1 MASSVILSAA
11 RTPIGSFNGALASVS
26 APDLGAAA
34 VTGALDRAGV
44 APDQLDEVIL
54 GNVVSAGVGQAPA
67 RQAAIAAG
75 VPDSVACF
83 TVNKV
88 CGSGLKA
95 VMLADQAIRAGD
107 VEVAVA
113 GGMENMSQA
122 PFLLDK
128 ARTGYGYGNG
138 TLIDALFHD
147 GLRDPY
153 SGDAMGVAGDLC
165 ADTCGVPR
173 ERQDAFAIESYTRA
187 QAAVE
192 NGQFAQEI
200 VPVTVKGR
208 KGDTVVETDQE
219 PANTNFDKIPQLRPV
234 FSKEGTVTAANA
246 STLNDG
252 AAALVVTSAAWA
264 EANGKTPLARI
275 VATAQHSQ
283 KPVEFTT
290 APIQAVH
297 NVLAKAGLEIGDID
311 LFEVNEAFAVVALA
325 AQDALDIPHDKLN
338 VRGGAVAVGH
348 PIGASGARILTT
360 LLFAMEETG
369 ARRGVAAI
377 CNGGGEATAV
387 LVERDA

>member
-1 MASSVILSAA
+1 MPTVILSAA
-11 RTPIGSFNGALASVS
+11 RTPIGSFNGALSSVS
-26 APDLGAAA
+26 APDLGATALA
-34 VTGALDRAGV
+34 GALDRAGV
-44 APDQLDEVIL
+44 APDELDEVIL
-54 GNVVSAGVGQAPA
+54 GNVVTAGIGQAPA

-75 VPDSVACF
+75 VPDSVPCY

-107 VEVAVA
+107 IEIAAA

-138 TLIDALFHD
+138 TLIDSLFHD

-153 SGDAMGVAGDLC
+153 SGNAMGVAGDLC

-173 ERQDAFAIESYTRA
+173 ERQDAFSIESYTRA

-192 NGQFAQEI
+192 NGQFAEEI

-208 KGDTVVETDQE
+208 KGDTVVEQDEE
-219 PANTNFDKIPQLRPV
+219 PARTSFDKIPQLRPV
-234 FSKEGTVTAANA
+234 FSKDGTVTAANA
-246 STLNDG
+246 STINDG
-252 AAALVVTSAAWA
+252 AAALVVASAEWA
-264 EANGKTPLARI
+264 EAHGKAPLARI

-290 APIQAVH
+290 APIEAVRKA
-297 NVLAKAGLEIGDID
+297 LDKAGLALDDID
-311 LFEVNEAFAVVALA
+311 LFEINEAFAVVALA
-325 AQDALDIPHDKLN
+325 AQDALDIPHEKLN

-360 LLFAMEETG
+360 LLHAMQETD
-369 ARRGVAAI
+369 ARRGLAAI
-377 CNGGGEATAV
+377 CNGGGEATCV
-387 LVERDA
+387 IVERA

>member
-1 MASSVILSAA
+1 MPTVILSAA
-11 RTPIGSFNGALASVS
+11 RTPIGSFNGALSSVS
-26 APDLGAAA
+26 APDLGATAL
-34 VTGALDRAGV
+34 TGALDRAGV
-44 APDQLDEVIL
+44 TPDQLDEVIL
-54 GNVVSAGVGQAPA
+54 GNVVSAGIGQAPA

-75 VPDSVACF
+75 VPDSVPCF

-88 CGSGLKA
+88 CGSGLKS

-107 VEVAVA
+107 IEIAAA

-138 TLIDALFHD
+138 TLIDSLFHD

-153 SGDAMGVAGDLC
+153 SGDAMGVAGDVC
-165 ADTCGVPR
+165 AETCNVPR
-173 ERQDAFAIESYTRA
+173 ERQDEFSIESYRRA
-187 QAAVE
+187 QAATE
-192 NGQFAQEI
+192 NGQFAEEI

-208 KGDTVVETDQE
+208 KGDTIVETDEE
-219 PANTNFDKIPQLRPV
+219 PARTSFDKIPQLRPV

-246 STLNDG
+246 STINDG
-252 AAALVVTSAAWA
+252 AAALIVASSAWA

-290 APIQAVH
+290 APIEAVRKA
-297 NVLAKAGLEIGDID
+297 LDKAGLAMDDID
-311 LFEVNEAFAVVALA
+311 LFEINEAFAVVALA
-325 AQDALDIPHDKLN
+325 AQDALDIPHEKLN

-360 LLFAMEETG
+360 LLHAMIETD
-369 ARRGVAAI
+369 AKRGLAAI
-377 CNGGGEATAV
+377 CNGGGEATCV
-387 LVERDA
+387 IVERM

>member
-11 RTPIGSFNGALASVS
+11 RTPIGSFNGALSSVS

-34 VTGALDRAGV
+34 VSGALDRAGV
-44 APDQLDEVIL
+44 SPDQLDEVVL

-107 VEVAVA
+107 IEVAVA

-138 TLIDALFHD
+138 TLIDSLFHD

-165 ADTCGVPR
+165 ADTCNVPR
-173 ERQDAFAIESYTRA
+173 ERQDEFTVESYTRA

-208 KGDTVVETDQE
+208 KGDTVVERDEE
-219 PANTNFDKIPQLRPV
+219 PARTSFDKIPQLRPV

-246 STLNDG
+246 STINDG
-252 AAALVVTSAAWA
+252 AAALVVASAEWA
-264 EANGKTPLARI
+264 EANGKTPMARI

-297 NVLAKAGLEIGDID
+297 NVLAKAGLEIDDID

-360 LLFAMEETG
+360 LLFAMEETD
-369 ARRGVAAI
+369 AKRGVAAI

-387 LVERDA
+387 LVERG

>member
-1 MASSVILSAA
+1 MASVILSAA

-26 APDLGAAA
+26 APELGAAA
-34 VTGALDRAGV
+34 LKGALDRAGV
-44 APDQLDEVIL
+44 APDQLDEVVL

-67 RQAAIAAG
+67 RQAAIGAG
-75 VPDSVACF
+75 VPDSVPCF

-95 VMLADQAIRAGD
+95 VMLADQSIRAGD
-107 VEVAVA
+107 AHVVAA
-113 GGMENMSQA
+113 GGMESMSQA

-128 ARTGYGYGNG
+128 AREGYGYGNG
-138 TLIDALFHD
+138 TLIDSLFHD

-173 ERQDAFAIESYTRA
+173 ERQDEFSVESYRRA
-187 QAAVE
+187 QAAVG
-192 NGQFAQEI
+192 NGQFAEEI
-200 VPVTVKGR
+200 VPVTIKGR
-208 KGDTVVETDQE
+208 KGDTVVEQDEE
-219 PANTNFDKIPQLRPV
+219 PARTSFEKIPQLRPV

-246 STLNDG
+246 STINDG
-252 AAALVVTSAAWA
+252 AAALVVASAEWA
-264 EANGKTPLARI
+264 EQNGKTPLARI

-290 APIQAVH
+290 APIEAVRKA
-297 NVLAKAGLEIGDID
+297 LDRAGLTMDDID
-311 LFEVNEAFAVVALA
+311 LFEINEAFAVVALA
-325 AQDALDIPHDKLN
+325 AQDALEIPHEKLN

-360 LLFAMEETG
+360 LLHAMAETD
-369 ARRGVAAI
+369 AKRGLAAI

-387 LVERDA
+387 IVERD

>member
-1 MASSVILSAA
+1 MPSVLLSAA
-11 RTPIGSFNGALASVS
+11 RTPIGSFNGSLSKVPATE
-26 APDLGAAA
+26 LGAVALR
-34 VTGALDRAGV
+34 GALDRAGV
-44 APDQLDEVIL
+44 APDELDEVIL
-54 GNVVSAGVGQAPA
+54 GNVVTAGEGQAPA
-67 RQAAIAAG
+67 RQAALGAD
-75 VPDSVACF
+75 VPDSVPCL

-107 VEVAVA
+107 AEVIAA
-113 GGMENMSQA
+113 GGMESMSNA

-138 TLIDALFHD
+138 TLIDSLFHD

-165 ADTCGVPR
+165 AETCGVPR
-173 ERQDAFAIESYTRA
+173 ERQDAFSIESYTRA

-192 NGQFAQEI
+192 NGQFAEEI

-208 KGDTVVETDQE
+208 KGDTVVEQDEE
-219 PANTNFDKIPQLRPV
+219 PARTSFDKIPQLRPV
-234 FSKEGTVTAANA
+234 FSKDGTVTAANA
-246 STLNDG
+246 STINDG
-252 AAALVVTSAAWA
+252 AAALVVASAEWA
-264 EANGKTPLARI
+264 EAHGKSPLARI

-290 APIQAVH
+290 APIEAVRKA
-297 NVLAKAGLEIGDID
+297 LDKAGLALDDID
-311 LFEVNEAFAVVALA
+311 LFEINEAFAVVALA
-325 AQDALDIPHDKLN
+325 AQDALGIPHEKLN

-360 LLFAMEETG
+360 LLHAMAERG
-369 ARRGVAAI
+369 ATRGVAAI

>member
-1 MASSVILSAA
+1 MPTVILSAA
-11 RTPIGSFNGALASVS
+11 RTPIGSFNGALSSVS
-26 APDLGAAA
+26 APDLGATALA
-34 VTGALDRAGV
+34 GALDRAGV
-44 APDQLDEVIL
+44 APDELDEVIL
-54 GNVVSAGVGQAPA
+54 GNVVTAGIGQAPA

-75 VPDSVACF
+75 VPDSVPCY

-107 VEVAVA
+107 IEIAAA

-138 TLIDALFHD
+138 TLIDSLFHD

-173 ERQDAFAIESYTRA
+173 ERQDAFSIESYTRA

-192 NGQFAQEI
+192 NGQFAEEI

-208 KGDTVVETDQE
+208 KGDTVVEQDEE
-219 PANTNFDKIPQLRPV
+219 PARTSFDKIPQLRPV
-234 FSKEGTVTAANA
+234 FSKDGTVTAANA
-246 STLNDG
+246 STINDG
-252 AAALVVTSAAWA
+252 AAALVVASAEWA
-264 EANGKTPLARI
+264 EAHGKSPLARI

-290 APIQAVH
+290 APIEAVRKA
-297 NVLAKAGLEIGDID
+297 LDKAGLALDDID
-311 LFEVNEAFAVVALA
+311 LFEINEAFAVVALA
-325 AQDALDIPHDKLN
+325 AQDALDIPHEKLN

-360 LLFAMEETG
+360 LLHAMQETD
-369 ARRGVAAI
+369 ARRGLAAI
-377 CNGGGEATAV
+377 CNGGGEATCV
-387 LVERDA
+387 IVERA

>member
-1 MASSVILSAA
+1 MPTVILSAA
-11 RTPIGSFNGALASVS
+11 RTPIGSFNGALSSVS

-34 VTGALDRAGV
+34 IQGALDRAGV
-44 APDQLDEVIL
+44 TPGQLEEVVM

-75 VPDSVACF
+75 VPDSVPCF

-107 VEVAVA
+107 IQVAAA

-138 TLIDALFHD
+138 TLIDSLFHD

-165 ADTCGVPR
+165 AETCGVPR
-173 ERQDAFAIESYTRA
+173 ERQDAFSVESYTRA
-187 QAAVE
+187 QAATE
-192 NGQFAQEI
+192 NGQFAEEI

-208 KGDTVVETDQE
+208 KGDTVVEQDEE
-219 PANTNFDKIPQLRPV
+219 PARTSFEKIPQLRPV

-246 STLNDG
+246 STINDG
-252 AAALVVTSAAWA
+252 AAALVVASSEWA
-264 EANGKTPLARI
+264 EANGKAPLARI

-290 APIQAVH
+290 APIEAVRKA
-297 NVLAKAGLEIGDID
+297 LDKAGLTLDDID
-311 LFEVNEAFAVVALA
+311 LFEINEAFAVVALA
-325 AQDALDIPHDKLN
+325 AQDALDIPHEKLN

-360 LLFAMEETG
+360 LLHAMAETD
-369 ARRGVAAI
+369 AKRGLAAI
-377 CNGGGEATAV
+377 CNGGGEATCV
-387 LVERDA
+387 IVERD